1 MNIFKNTTFTW
12 WQLSIFKTSMFLL
25 GIAVGAFW
33 SEFFKQYVSLIAFVG
48 VVLAFYITYIWA
60 KR

>member
-1 MNIFKNTTFTW
+1 MNIFKNTTFSW
-12 WQLSIFKTSMFLL
+12 WQLSIFKTAMFLI

-33 SEFFKQYVSLIAFVG
+33 SEFFKQYVSIIAFIG
-48 VVLAFYITYIWA
+48 IALALYITYIWV